1 MKKILLGLLC
11 LSTICNVNAQN
22 NTAETIGGIAAAVG
36 GIAAAVAAVE
46 QIKEE
51 WELFATD
58 YVLQKYDYDAFE
70 LKING
75 LDSKS
80 KNFDPSS
87 ISVLAFNVAPIDY
100 EMGSVITEEKFTLL
114 VFLDSGWKTSY
125 GIDVTKVVFEKFDKT
140 RWNDLYKTY
149 LELASKTEIE
159 SPDRVPVFSN
169 DIKRQIKGVSPYK
182 QIVVPSRNE
191 VYGFTGSYTSFGT
204 TRLINKGLAFKNKV
218 QLPFAIVDGDT
229 YYAKDY
235 SDEFKLI
242 FNEKSLGLFIKE
254 LNRLVQIKNS
264 LVNDISSYLNN

>member
-11 LSTICNVNAQN
+11 LSTIHNINAQN

-58 YVLQKYDYDAFE
+58 YVLQQYDYDAFE

-75 LDSKS
+75 LDSKA

-100 EMGSVITEEKFTLL
+100 QMGSVITEEKFTLL

-191 VYGFTGSYTSFGT
+191 VFGFTGSYTSFGN

>member
-75 LDSKS
+75 LDSKA

>member
-11 LSTICNVNAQN
+11 LSTIHNVNAQN
-22 NTAETIGGIAAAVG
+22 KTAETIGGIAAAVG